1 MEQKNPVDGY
11 MDNSL
16 AAIFT
21 MMLPGLG
28 QMLKG
33 SAIPGLIWAVLVGGA
48 YLFDGWIGLALHLG
62 CILDAALA
70 GGMKQFFST
79 TGLVKKLAFTFSLA
93 ILLIYTCMRTALF

>member
-1 MEQKNPVDGY
+1 MQEHNPVDGY

-33 SAIPGLIWAVLVGGA
+33 SAIPGLLWAVAVGGA
-48 YLFDGWIGLALHLG
+48 YLLSGWIGLILHVG
-62 CILDAALA
+62 CILDAAL
-70 GGMKQFFST
+70 
-79 TGLVKKLAFTFSLA
+79 TGKVKGIKIPFAVGLTV
-93 ILLIYTCMRTALF
+93 LLIYTCMRTALF